1 MEKKISPPSNG
12 SGLFGNDLSHDLYLR
27 LVWLRLEDNLAY
39 CLYLKAEFR
48 GTLERRARK
57 VIER

>member
-1 MEKKISPPSNG
+1 MPSNV

-27 LVWLRLEDNLAY
+27 LVCMRLEDNLAY
-39 CLYLKAEFR
+39 SLYLKAEFR
-48 GTLERRARK
+48 GTLERGERN